1 VATVTVFWVLF
12 TYALLLL
19 IIVALSQAVRKLAR
33 ELGRLRSYETRN
45 THYTNGGYDYMG
57 PDGETIHVF
66 IDKG

>member
-1 VATVTVFWVLF
+1 MILFWVLF

-33 ELGRLRSYETRN
+33 ELGRLRSYETHN
-45 THYTNGGYDYMG
+45 THYTNRGYDYMG
-57 PDGETIHVF
+57 PDGETIHVL